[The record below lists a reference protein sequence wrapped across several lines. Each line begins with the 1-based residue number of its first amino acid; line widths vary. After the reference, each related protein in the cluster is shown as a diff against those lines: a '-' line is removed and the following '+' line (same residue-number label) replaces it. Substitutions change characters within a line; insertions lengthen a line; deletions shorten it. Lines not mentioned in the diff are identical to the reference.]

1 MATILCPQELSKIY
15 RLAVAT
21 GLVFFAGLISAFA
34 AEPLKVTVHQSYLVQ
49 LQQDADI
56 IMVGNPTIADI
67 AVESAR
73 MFFLLGL
80 EPGETNLHILN
91 SRGDTIMETAIVVV
105 PTSERTVT
113 VNRANNLE
121 EATYSCSPR
130 CAAVGSAV
138 GVGAAP
144 PTGGGDSEAASAE
157 AEAPI
162 TEGTEDTTTEGTTGG

>member
-1 MATILCPQELSKIY
+1 MATGP
-15 RLAVAT
+15 
-21 GLVFFAGLISAFA
+21 VFFAGLISAFA
-34 AEPLKVTVHQSYLVQ
+34 TEPLKVTVHQSYLVP

-105 PTSERTVT
+105 PTFERTVT

-121 EATYSCSPR
+121 EATFSCSPR
-130 CAAVGSAV
+130 CAAVG
-138 GVGAAP
+138 VGAAP
-144 PTGGGDSEAASAE
+144 PTSGGDSEAASAE

-162 TEGTEDTTTEGTTGG
+162 IEGTEDTTTEGTTGG